1 MQFTPLSCDRLHGRR
16 RGTDRQGRKESG
28 EKGGRRVEKGR
39 ERQRERERERER
51 TRMDESK
58 GGSDRA
64 RERAS
69 ERRQREREREEK
81 EEEEVEHV
89 HGNTRTYT
97 RSGALS
103 SVPSAPSD
111 VGQCSR
117 LRRSREL
124 LIKTRCSGH
133 RSLSRRDDPHR

>member
-1 MQFTPLSCDRLHGRR
+1 
-16 RGTDRQGRKESG
+16 
-28 EKGGRRVEKGR
+28 
-39 ERQRERERERER
+39 
-51 TRMDESK
+51 MDESE
-58 GGSDRA
+58 GGSD
-64 RERAS
+64 RAS
-69 ERRQREREREEK
+69 ERRQREKEREKK
-81 EEEEVEHV
+81 EEEEEMVEHV

-124 LIKTRCSGH
+124 LIKTRCSGL
-133 RSLSRRDDPHR
+133 RSPSRRDDPH

>member
-1 MQFTPLSCDRLHGRR
+1 
-16 RGTDRQGRKESG
+16 
-28 EKGGRRVEKGR
+28 
-39 ERQRERERERER
+39 
-51 TRMDESK
+51 MDESK

-64 RERAS
+64 S
-69 ERRQREREREEK
+69 ERRQSERERGKGRKREKK
-81 EEEEVEHV
+81 EEVEVVEHV

-124 LIKTRCSGH
+124 LIKTRCSGL
-133 RSLSRRDDPHR
+133 RSPSRRDDSH

>member
-1 MQFTPLSCDRLHGRR
+1 M
-16 RGTDRQGRKESG
+16 
-28 EKGGRRVEKGR
+28 
-39 ERQRERERERER
+39 ER
-51 TRMDESK
+51 
-58 GGSDRA
+58 
-64 RERAS
+64 
-69 ERRQREREREEK
+69 
-81 EEEEVEHV
+81 V

-124 LIKTRCSGH
+124 VLIKARVLG
-133 RSLSRRDDPHR
+133 RVEDDPHSRFECDVFVSRVHGGSPRLNPVVPVTLTRADTTKVRSVEFSPASCGYEDVER

>member
-1 MQFTPLSCDRLHGRR
+1 
-16 RGTDRQGRKESG
+16 
-28 EKGGRRVEKGR
+28 
-39 ERQRERERERER
+39 
-51 TRMDESK
+51 MDESK

-81 EEEEVEHV
+81 EEEEEVEHV

-133 RSLSRRDDPHR
+133 RSLSRRDDPH